1 MKAWR
6 NSQPAGGSQR
16 GFTLIEVMIV
26 VVILGILAA
35 IAYPAYRDYTAKSRR
50 SEAKRALLDVAAL
63 QEKFYTRNLR
73 YAASLQ
79 ALGYAA
85 PFNTDENNYSLSL
98 NTSASMTDYTVTA
111 TPTVAGLQKDDKC
124 KAYSLTN
131 TGKKTTN
138 SGRAD
143 CW

>member
-6 NSQPAGGSQR
+6 NPQPVGGSQR
-16 GFTLIEVMIV
+16 GFTLIELMVV

-35 IAYPAYRDYTAKSRR
+35 IAYPAYRDYVAKSRR

-63 QEKFYTRNLR
+63 QEKFYTNSLR
-73 YAASLQ
+73 YATSLQ
-79 ALGYAA
+79 ALGYVA
-85 PFNTDENNYSLSL
+85 PFETDEQNYTLGL
-98 NTSASMTDYTVTA
+98 VTSASMTDYTVSA
-111 TPTVAGLQKDDKC
+111 TPTASGLQKDDVC
-124 KAYSLTN
+124 KTFSLTN

-138 SGRAD
+138 SGRSD